1 MSRATVLHYVEHWLE
16 LSSGFVHGHVSRS
29 RHRGLVVSH
38 NRLENRRTFPHRP
51 LVSLHPLAARDS
63 ARRWPRDRTRV
74 LGALASAYRVG
85 VVHVHFGYAVGD
97 VLDVVRRRNL
107 PLVLSL
113 HGSDATALPTAQ
125 PGHYDEVASIADAV
139 IVPSRFLAGVAADLG
154 FPTDRIQVVPAGID
168 TTFFTPSPLPDAP
181 EVTFVGRLVE
191 KKGVDVLL
199 RAWPAVVDAVPAAR
213 LTMVGAGPLA
223 SAIPSGDPSIT
234 HLAPQP
240 QRRAEQVRDLIRA
253 ARVVVTPSR
262 TAASGDAE
270 SLLLVNLEAQASG
283 RPVVT
288 TRHGGI
294 PECVAEGE
302 SALVVPENDTDAL
315 AAALVRVLTDDALA
329 RALGAAGPAVAARFD
344 IADCAGRVDAVYD
357 ALLDRRSR

>member
-1 MSRATVLHYVEHWLE
+1 VSRATVLHYVEHWLE

-199 RAWPAVVDAVPAAR
+199 RAWPAVIDAIPGAR
-213 LTMVGAGPLA
+213 LTIVGAGPLA
-223 SAIPSGDPSIT
+223 DSLESAGTSVRHIP
-234 HLAPQP
+234 PQP
-240 QRRAEQVRDLIRA
+240 DRRAEQVRDAIRS

-288 TRHGGI
+288 TDHGGI
-294 PECVAEGE
+294 PEFVVADE
-302 SALVVPENDTDAL
+302 SALVVPENDESAL
-315 AAALVRVLTDDALA
+315 AAALVRVLGDHALA
-329 RALGAAGPAVAARFD
+329 TRLAAGGPGVASRFD
-344 IADCAGRVDAVYD
+344 IADCARRVDEIYD
-357 ALLDRRSR
+357 SLLTRR